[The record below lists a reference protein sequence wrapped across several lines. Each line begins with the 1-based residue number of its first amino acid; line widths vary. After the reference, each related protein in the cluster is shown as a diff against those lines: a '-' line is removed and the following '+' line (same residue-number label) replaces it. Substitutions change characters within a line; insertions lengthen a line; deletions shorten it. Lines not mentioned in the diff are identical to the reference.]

1 MRKTGKGLSIG
12 ALVVLI
18 LFLVC
23 TATVG
28 NPIRDTMPRDH
39 SLPYTPPTGFMGY
52 VYDVA
57 VGLPYTVFHLPIP
70 ASLTIVGGAV
80 GGPLGALA
88 LGFWG
93 AVYHTSDEIEWDQAR
108 VYQELRDKGMP
119 PDEAYELANK
129 NELRA
134 ASFSILIGI
143 LGSLPAQVLR
153 FVFKK
158 RYSLIRSA
166 FLALLISCLSLIA
179 QTPFLYPPYGTGTTF
194 MLSVV
199 TLLRP
204 KQTGL
209 KPSNRG
215 SNVAIESSPNEDIHR
230 RHEEI
235 DRQKSSVEDQ
245 APLTPLDLS
254 DNTDLQE
261 NVILYIVSRST
272 AQRLSKSKLG
282 GYLAL
287 LSRQVDLGLEI
298 TLNEYGIQIAG
309 FQDILNRIRDAGLLS
324 IRRVRTVSGGY
335 RYIYGVKTKIQSESL
350 PYALKLSIDK
360 MIDEWDTKRS
370 KTLSDTV
377 VEVLGL
383 D

>member
-1 MRKTGKGLSIG
+1 MRKAGKGLSIG
-12 ALVVLI
+12 ALVVLT
-18 LFLVC
+18 LLLVC

-39 SLPYTPPTGFMGY
+39 SLPYIPPTGFMGY

-57 VGLPYTVFHLPIP
+57 VGLPYTVFHLPVP
-70 ASLTIVGGAV
+70 ASLTIAGGAV

-143 LGSLPAQVLR
+143 LGSLPAQILR

-158 RYSLIRSA
+158 RYSLTYSA
-166 FLALLISCLSLIA
+166 FLALLISCLSLVA
-179 QTPFLYPPYGTGTTF
+179 QTLFLYPPYGTGTTF

-209 KPSNRG
+209 KPRQRG
-215 SNVAIESSPNEDIHR
+215 ANATIESFPKEDIHR

-235 DRQKSSVEDQ
+235 DRQKSSIEDQ
-245 APLTPLDLS
+245 APPTPLDLS
-254 DNTDLQE
+254 DNTALQE
-261 NVILYIVSRST
+261 NIILYIVSRST
-272 AQRLSKSKLG
+272 SQRLSKSKLG

-287 LSRQVDLGLEI
+287 LSRRVDLGLEI
-298 TLNEYGIQIAG
+298 TLGEYGLQIAG
-309 FQDILNRIRDAGLLS
+309 FQDILNRMQDAGLIS
-324 IRRVRTVSGGY
+324 IRRIRTVSGGY
-335 RYIYGVKTKIQSESL
+335 RYIYGAKAKVQIESI
-350 PYALKLSIDK
+350 PYKLRLSIDK
-360 MIDEWDTKRS
+360 MIEEWDSKRS
-370 KTLSDTV
+370 KTLLDV
-377 VEVLGL
+377 VVDVLDLG
-383 D
+383 